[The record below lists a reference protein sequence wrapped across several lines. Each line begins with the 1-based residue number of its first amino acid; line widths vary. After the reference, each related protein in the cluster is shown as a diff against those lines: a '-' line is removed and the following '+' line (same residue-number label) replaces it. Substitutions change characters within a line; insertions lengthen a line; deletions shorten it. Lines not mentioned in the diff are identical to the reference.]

1 MAEKHKQKQQGPR
14 LANDNGLPNGVSLNP
29 RILRIAC
36 ATPKEDCKVR
46 QILPAFAHVGSH
58 GTESQSPARR
68 DNSLIFTESRS
79 PYYMQ
84 SGEHHPTPARMQPT
98 GEDKRTAEDRPTCD
112 YLETTRTFWQP
123 YAERELTREDAR
135 EMAHNLIGFFT
146 VLREWTLRERERGK
160 CGVVGRAS
168 SPPPRKRGRL
178 RTRAAA
184 RDKMQS

>member
-1 MAEKHKQKQQGPR
+1 MAEEEKRQGPR
-14 LANDNGLPNGVSLNP
+14 PTNDNGSPNGVSVDP
-29 RILRIAC
+29 RIVRIAC

-46 QILPAFAHVGSH
+46 DIFPAFAHGGIH
-58 GTESQSPARR
+58 ETESQSLALR
-68 DNSLIFTESRS
+68 DKSLIIAESRS
-79 PYYMQ
+79 PYVRR
-84 SGEHHPTPARMQPT
+84 GEYHPIPARMQAT
-98 GEDKRTAEDRPTCD
+98 AEDKRTAEDRPPRD

-146 VLREWTLRERERGK
+146 VLREWILRERERAR
-160 CGVVGRAS
+160 CGVVETAS
-168 SPPPRKRGRL
+168 SPPRRKRGRL

>member
-1 MAEKHKQKQQGPR
+1 MAEEEKQQGPR
-14 LANDNGLPNGVSLNP
+14 PANDNGSPNGASLNP

-46 QILPAFAHVGSH
+46 DIFPTFVHGGIH
-58 GTESQSPARR
+58 GTESQSPALP
-68 DNSLIFTESRS
+68 DNSLIAAESRS
-79 PYYMQ
+79 PYMRR
-84 SGEHHPTPARMQPT
+84 GEHHPMPARMQAT
-98 GEDKRTAEDRPTCD
+98 AEDKGTAEDRPTRD

-146 VLREWTLRERERGK
+146 VLREWTLRERKRAR
-160 CGVVGRAS
+160 CGVVERAS
-168 SPPPRKRGRL
+168 SPPRRKRGRL